1 MDKVHIPLNSLENT
15 DEHLDDVTRVPSSAN
30 AQSSGALA
38 RLVCVCVPRNSAG
51 SHPHLGSGSDPT
63 L

>member
-30 AQSSGALA
+30 AQSSGVPG
-38 RLVCVCVPRNSAG
+38 RLVRVCVPRNSAG
-51 SHPHLGSGSDPT
+51 LHPHLGSESDPT